1 MFSGKKVVLGITG
14 GIAAYKAADVVSW
27 LVKNNAEVHVVMTEN
42 ATKIIS
48 PLTLQTL
55 SKRPVVL
62 DEFVTGYGW
71 QVVHITLVEDADLF
85 AVIPATANFIA
96 KVAHG
101 IADDAM
107 TSSVLAAVCPKLVA
121 PAMNVHMYE
130 NLATQDNLA
139 VLRSR
144 GWQVVEP
151 AVGMLACGYEGR
163 GKLSALNV
171 LQEALTAAL
180 LPRQDLAGKKFVV
193 TAGPT
198 TEPIDPVRYI
208 SNKSSGKM
216 GYAIAEA
223 AAKRG
228 AHVVLVSGKTNLQ
241 PPVAGDKIRTVQVDS
256 AEDMRQAVLAE
267 YDDCDAVIKAA
278 AVADYRVDKPAAEKI
293 KKNDNELVLKLVK
306 NPDILKELGAKKQR
320 QILVGFAAETQ
331 NLLEYAKKKLIE
343 KNLDM
348 IVANDVSR
356 SDAGFDVDTNVITVI
371 KADDSVVEYDKSTK
385 ALAAERILDAVAEL
399 WR

>member
-27 LVKNNAEVHVVMTEN
+27 LAKNNAEVHVVMTEN

-62 DEFVTGYGW
+62 DEFATGHGW

-96 KVAHG
+96 KAAHG

-107 TSSVLAAVCPKLVA
+107 TSAVLAAVCPKLVA

-130 NLATQDNLA
+130 NPATQDNLA

-163 GKLSALNV
+163 GKLPALDV
-171 LQEALTAAL
+171 LQEVLTVAL
-180 LPRQDLAGKKFVV
+180 LPRRDFAGRKVVV

-228 AHVVLVSGKTNLQ
+228 ADVVLVSGRTNLQ
-241 PPVAGDKIRTVQVDS
+241 PPVVSDKIRVVQVDS
-256 AEDMRQAVLAE
+256 AEDMRQAVFAE

-306 NPDILKELGAKKQR
+306 NPDILKELGANKQR

-331 NLLEYAKKKLIE
+331 NLLEYAKKKLTE

-371 KADDSVVEYDKSTK
+371 KADGSVMEYDKSTK
-385 ALAAERILDAVAEL
+385 AVAAERILDAVAEL